1 MENRKVVT
9 WWKRA
14 VVYTC
19 ISISVGLG
27 TVSCAAL
34 DLLKPNNGI
43 SVEAQVGKENEK
55 TVGFKSEDS
64 VNSFAYDYDNFNIAP
79 ENIEEGGRVGGIV
92 ADNYTIETPITIPI
106 ILLMLLL
113 WALPTPKTMWDKT
126 KEFLRKVFKRGKKD

>member
-1 MENRKVVT
+1 
-9 WWKRA
+9 
-14 VVYTC
+14 
-19 ISISVGLG
+19 LG